1 MNKMTMSEGAG
12 GAPASVRPEVL
23 RASIRVEPLTG
34 SIGAELGN
42 VNLGIASR
50 DSSLMAEIKALLLR
64 YRVLFFRDQDITRA
78 EHVAFARHFG
88 ELEDHPVA
96 GSDPEHPGLV
106 RIYKSPEAP
115 NDRYENAWHT
125 DATWREKPPLGC
137 VLRCVECPPVGGD
150 TMWANMVLAY
160 DKLPEHVKAQI
171 AGLRARHSIEA
182 SFGAAM
188 PIERRLA
195 LKAQFPDA
203 EHPVVRTH
211 PETGEKVL
219 FVNAFTTHFTNF
231 HTPAN
236 VRYGQDANPGAGQL
250 LAYLVSQAYIPE
262 YQVRWR
268 WQPNSMAMWDNRST
282 QHYAVMD
289 YPPCHRKMERAGI
302 MGDVPF

>member
-1 MNKMTMSEGAG
+1 MTS
-12 GAPASVRPEVL
+12 L
-23 RASIRVEPLTG
+23 KVEPLTCT
-34 SIGAELGN
+34 IGAEVAN
-42 VNLGIASR
+42 VNLGAASR
-50 DSSLMAEIKALLLR
+50 DSGLVAELRQLLLE
-64 YRVLFFRDQDITRA
+64 YKVLFFRDQEITRA

-115 NDRYENAWHT
+115 RDRYENAFHT
-125 DATWREKPPLGC
+125 DSTWNTKPLFGC

-150 TMWANMVLAY
+150 TIWVNMVEAY
-160 DKLPEHVKAQI
+160 ARLPEEVKNKI
-171 AGLRARHSIEA
+171 ATLRARHSIEA

-188 PIERRLA
+188 PMEKRLA
-195 LKAQFPDA
+195 LHAQFPDA

-211 PETGEKVL
+211 PETSEKVL

-231 HTPAN
+231 HTPEN
-236 VRYGQDANPGAGQL
+236 VRVGQDYTHGGSDL
-250 LAYLVSQAYIPE
+250 LRYLIAQAAIPE
-262 YQVRWR
+262 YQVRFR
-268 WQPNSMAMWDNRST
+268 WKRNSVAMWDNRAT

-302 MGDVPF
+302 VGDAPF

>member
-1 MNKMTMSEGAG
+1 MAI
-12 GAPASVRPEVL
+12 ASVRAGSLGSPK
-23 RASIRVEPLTG
+23 VEQLTC
-34 SIGAELGN
+34 SIGAVVENIDLG
-42 VNLGIASR
+42 VASR
-50 DSSLMAEIKALLLR
+50 TPALMDEIRRLLLAHK
-64 YRVLFFRDQDITRA
+64 VLFFRDQDFSRA

-88 ELEDHPVA
+88 DLEDHPVA
-96 GSDPEHPGLV
+96 GSDPDHPGLV

-125 DATWREKPPLGC
+125 DATWREKPPMGC

-150 TMWANMVLAY
+150 TMWANMGEAY
-160 DKLPEHVKAQI
+160 ARLPDDIKARI
-171 AGLRARHSIEA
+171 DGLFARHSIEA

-188 PIERRLA
+188 PIEKRHA

-219 FVNAFTTHFTNF
+219 FVNAFATHFTNF
-231 HTPAN
+231 HTPGN
-236 VRYGQDANPGAGQL
+236 IRVGQDFQPGAANL
-250 LAYLVSQAYIPE
+250 LTYLVSQAFIPE

-268 WQPNSMAMWDNRST
+268 WKPGSVAFWDNRCT

-302 MGDVPF
+302 MGDRPF

>member
-1 MNKMTMSEGAG
+1 M
-12 GAPASVRPEVL
+12 
-23 RASIRVEPLTG
+23 RVEQLTC
-34 SIGAELGN
+34 SIGAELIG
-42 VNLGIASR
+42 VNLGDASR
-50 DSSLMAEIKALLLR
+50 DAGLFAEIKALLLKH
-64 YRVLFFRDQDITRA
+64 RVLFLRDQDISRA
-78 EHVAFARHFG
+78 EHVAFAERFG
-88 ELEDHPVA
+88 KLENHPVA
-96 GSDPEHPGLV
+96 GSHPDHPGLV
-106 RIYKSPEAP
+106 QIYKSPEQP
-115 NDRYENAWHT
+115 PDRYENAWHT
-125 DATWREKPPLGC
+125 DATWREAPPMGC

-160 DKLPEHVKAQI
+160 EKLPELVKTQI

-188 PIERRLA
+188 PIEKRLA

-219 FVNAFTTHFTNF
+219 YVNAFTTHFTNF

-236 VRYGQDANPGAGQL
+236 VRYGQDHTQGSAAL
-250 LAYLVSQAYIPE
+250 LQYLINQAMIPE

-268 WQPNSMAMWDNRST
+268 WKPNSVAIWDNRAT

-302 MGDVPF
+302 IGTPTF